1 MCKSQA
7 DLHEHVEADVFETHV
22 HKLIREVPPNLLK
35 GIFLIIFIPH
45 HHYHSSSSLSSLIII
60 IIVSHLFTSVRLVD
74 EVGAARSDG
83 GGDGVRAKGGKGVA
97 VVHVEPDLIVM
108 MIVREDHSRGCT

>member
-7 DLHEHVEADVFETHV
+7 HLHEHVEADVFETHV

-35 GIFLIIFIPH
+35 EIFIV
-45 HHYHSSSSLSSLIII
+45 III
-60 IIVSHLFTSVRLVD
+60 IIIGPHLITSIRLID
-74 EVGAARSDG
+74 EVGAARSNG

-97 VVHVEPDLIVM
+97 VVHVEPDLVVIVM
-108 MIVREDHSRGCT
+108 MMMVT